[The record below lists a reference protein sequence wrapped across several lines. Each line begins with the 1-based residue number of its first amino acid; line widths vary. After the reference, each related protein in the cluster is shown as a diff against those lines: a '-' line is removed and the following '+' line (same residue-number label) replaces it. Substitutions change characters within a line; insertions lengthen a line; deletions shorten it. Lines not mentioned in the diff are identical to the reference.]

1 MFKISGTVKMLNDTV
16 QISER
21 FAKREFVIQ
30 TGEMYPQS
38 ILFQSTQDK
47 CSLLDGVQVGEQ
59 IEVSFDVKG
68 REWVNPQGETK
79 YFNSLE
85 AWRIDKVG
93 QNASSGTNPTAGFG
107 PMNEPPSTDSSE
119 TNEEEDDLP
128 F

>member
-1 MFKISGTVKMLNDTV
+1 MFKISGTVKLLNDTV
-16 QISER
+16 QVSER

-30 TGEMYPQS
+30 TGEMYPQT
-38 ILFQSTQDK
+38 ILFQSTQEK
-47 CSLLDGVQVGEQ
+47 CALLDGVQIGEQ
-59 IEVSFDVKG
+59 VEVSFDLKG

-85 AWRIDKVG
+85 AWRIEKVG
-93 QNASSGTNPTAGFG
+93 QTVSSNNGTSGFG
-107 PMNEPPSTDSSE
+107 PVNEPPAPSSAN